1 MLMAVSSRHI
11 FLCILLF
18 LSLPH
23 ASEARAAQVVF
34 ITSEA
39 KADSQWPTIDALCD
53 FYGLTCDVRA
63 PSQGAAEPNSLQ
75 ADLLSTLAVIVR
87 ASALS
92 PVGGQVDARALWD
105 RIEGSRAQVL
115 VLSDAPLLLSLPD
128 VPIPVNFVALPK
140 DLSSWQ
146 IAQGNRR
153 VTRELAGVSGT
164 VRKGASPRAIVLDAD
179 GRSELTPLMSVQS
192 TDGVWH
198 PIYAELR
205 DTERSIFFAAISPSS
220 QGRVGASE
228 SGDESGFTDLAPV
241 LTFLRLAGGQ
251 YCWHRDNDYANLTI
265 DDPWLVEPYG
275 CLSYR
280 RLLAEMQKARF
291 HTTIAFIPWNYD
303 RSDESV
309 VDIFRD
315 HPEFYS
321 ICVHGNNHDH
331 WEFYKYSTTSADP
344 WPAKPLAVQEANIR
358 QGLARMEEFS
368 RLTGL
373 DFDRVMVF
381 PQHVAPME
389 TFGVLKR
396 YNLLATVNLTNVP
409 LDLEPPAD
417 PTSRLR
423 AFTARYAN
431 FASVSRHLPTGR
443 SQAQIALD
451 LFLDNPVLFFEHH
464 TLFRNGTGA
473 FNGTA
478 EMVNSLQPAV
488 QWAGLGTI
496 ARHLYIERDRP
507 DGSRDVRMF
516 CRSIDLVNDQE
527 HEQTCF
533 IEKEETS
540 DVPVRQVLVNGAT
553 HSYAVSQG
561 RLQLSVAVEPH
572 QPCRIEIQYEDHF
585 QASQVDIS
593 KNDRRIN
600 RLRALSDFRDRTV
613 YRHKSLRW
621 IVDSY
626 YASGLYR
633 LGLVK
638 TAILFSVFAVA
649 LTVGGWKL
657 ARRTRRATS
666 RRRPSTL
673 RVK

>member
-1 MLMAVSSRHI
+1 MAILSRHI
-11 FLCILLF
+11 LLCILLF
-18 LSLPH
+18 LSPLH
-23 ASEARAAQVVF
+23 ASEARATQVVF
-34 ITSEA
+34 ITPEA
-39 KADSQWPTIDALCD
+39 RADSQWPTIDTLCD
-53 FYGLTCDVRA
+53 FYGLTCDVRS
-63 PSQGAAEPNSLQ
+63 PGQEPNSPE
-75 ADLLSTLAVIVR
+75 ADLQDALAVITR
-87 ASALS
+87 ASALN
-92 PVGGQVDARALWD
+92 PPARQGDARALWEQI
-105 RIEGSRAQVL
+105 RGSRAQVL
-115 VLSDAPLLLSLPD
+115 VLSDGPLGLSLSD
-128 VPIPVNFVALPK
+128 VAIPVSFNALSK
-140 DLSSWQ
+140 GLSSWQ
-146 IAQGNRR
+146 ITQGNRR
-153 VTRELAGVSGT
+153 VTRELTGVSGT
-164 VRKGASPRAIVLDAD
+164 IRKGASPTAIVLDAD
-179 GRSELTPLMSVQS
+179 SQSSELTPLMSVQS

-198 PIYAELR
+198 SIYAELR
-205 DTERSIFFAAISPSS
+205 NAERSIFFAAVSRSS
-220 QGRVGASE
+220 RESIDASR
-228 SGDESGFTDLAPV
+228 SGDDSGFIDLAPI
-241 LTFLRLAGGQ
+241 LTFLRFAGGQ
-251 YCWHRDNDYANLTI
+251 HCWHWDSDYANLTL

-280 RLLAEMQKARF
+280 GLLAEMQKARF
-291 HTTIAFIPWNYD
+291 HTTIAFVPWNCD
-303 RSDESV
+303 RSDEGV
-309 VDIFRD
+309 VAVFRD

-344 WPAKPLAVQEANIR
+344 WPPKPLAVQEANIR

-396 YNLLATVNLTNVP
+396 YNFLATANATNVP

-431 FASVSRHLPTGR
+431 FASVVRHPLAGR

-464 TLFRNGTGA
+464 TLFRGGIGA
-473 FNGTA
+473 FNRTA

-496 ARHLYIERDRP
+496 ARHLYLERDRP
-507 DGSRDVRMF
+507 DGNRDVRMF

-527 HEQTCF
+527 HEETCF
-533 IEKEETS
+533 VQKEETS
-540 DVPVRQVLVNGAT
+540 DVPIRRVLVNGGA
-553 HSYAVSQG
+553 HPYAASQG
-561 RLQLSVAVEPH
+561 RLRLSVAVQPH

-600 RLRALSDFRDRTV
+600 WLRALSDFRDRTV
-613 YRHKSLRW
+613 FRHKSLRW
-621 IVDSY
+621 IVDLY
-626 YASGLYR
+626 YATGLYR
-633 LGLVK
+633 LGLMK

-649 LTVGGWKL
+649 VAAGGWKL

-666 RRRPSTL
+666 RRRTSTL
-673 RVK
+673 GVKQE

>member
-1 MLMAVSSRHI
+1 MAVLSRHV

-18 LSLPH
+18 IAPLH
-23 ASEARAAQVVF
+23 AAQARAAQVVF
-34 ITSEA
+34 ITPEA
-39 KADSQWPTIDALCD
+39 RADSQWPTIDALCD
-53 FYGLTCDVRA
+53 FYGLTCDVRS
-63 PSQGAAEPNSLQ
+63 PSQEPNSPE
-75 ADLLSTLAVIVR
+75 ADLQDTLAVIMR

-92 PVGGQVDARALWD
+92 PPAGQVDARALWE
-105 RIEGSRAQVL
+105 RIRGSRAQIL
-115 VLSDAPLLLSLPD
+115 VLSDGPLPLSLPD
-128 VPIPVNFVALPK
+128 GIIPVSFSTLSK
-140 DLSSWQ
+140 GLSSWQ
-146 IAQGNRR
+146 ITQGNRR
-153 VTRELAGVSGT
+153 VTRELTGVSGT
-164 VRKGASPRAIVLDAD
+164 IRKGASPRAIVLDA
-179 GRSELTPLMSVQS
+179 GSRSGELTPPMSVQS

-205 DTERSIFFAAISPSS
+205 DMERSVFFAAIGPSS
-220 QGRVGASE
+220 RESIDASR
-228 SGDESGFTDLAPV
+228 SGDESGFIDLAPV
-241 LTFLRLAGGQ
+241 LTFLRFAGGQ
-251 YCWHRDNDYANLTI
+251 CCWHRDRDYANLTL

-291 HTTIAFIPWNYD
+291 HTTIAFVPWNYD

-309 VDIFRD
+309 VAMFRE

-368 RLTGL
+368 RLTSL

-381 PQHVAPME
+381 PHHVAPMQ
-389 TFGVLKR
+389 TFGILKR
-396 YNLLATVNLTNVP
+396 YNFLATANVTNMP
-409 LDLEPPAD
+409 LDLEPPGD
-417 PTSRLR
+417 LVSHLR
-423 AFTARYAN
+423 AFTASYGN
-431 FASVSRHLPTGR
+431 FASVTRHLPAGR

-451 LFLDNPVLFFEHH
+451 LFLDSPVLFFEHH
-464 TLFRNGTGA
+464 TLFRNGIGS
-473 FNGTA
+473 FNKTA

-496 ARHLYIERDRP
+496 ARHLYLERDLP
-507 DGSRDVRMF
+507 DGSREVHAF

-533 IEKEETS
+533 VQKEETS
-540 DVPVRQVLVNGAT
+540 DVPIRRVLVNGAA
-553 HSYAVSQG
+553 HPFAVSQG
-561 RLQLSVAVEPH
+561 RLKLSVAIEPH

-585 QASQVDIS
+585 KASQVDIF

-613 YRHKSLRW
+613 FRHKSLRW
-621 IVDSY
+621 IVDLY
-626 YASGLYR
+626 YATGLYR
-633 LGLVK
+633 LGLMK
-638 TAILFSVFAVA
+638 TAILFSAFAVVLA
-649 LTVGGWKL
+649 AGGWKL
-657 ARRTRRATS
+657 VRRTRRATS
-666 RRRPSTL
+666 RRRASRL
-673 RVK
+673 RVKQE